1 MPPKRVLLT
10 LDGSQLAEA
19 AFAPA
24 VELADLIDGELHLLA
39 VVHVDPYA
47 PPPSHV
53 YGIGGYLW
61 LPPTDEQAML
71 PLEERTRLEK
81 EKAQAYLE
89 RLAASIDRR
98 AVIHVT
104 DGDDAAREILRYA
117 ENYGI
122 SYIVMATHGRHGFSR
137 LVHGSV
143 TAGVVLST
151 RVPVMVVRPQPEAR
165 R

>member
-1 MPPKRVLLT
+1 MPPKRILLT
-10 LDGSQLAEA
+10 LDGSPLAQA

-24 VELADLIDGELHLLA
+24 VELAGLIDRELHLLA

-47 PPPSHV
+47 PPPSQV

-61 LPPTDEQAML
+61 VPPASCEQL

-81 EKAQAYLE
+81 EKAQAYLG
-89 RLAASIDRR
+89 RLAASIERP

-104 DGDDAAREILRYA
+104 DGEDAAKEILHYA
-117 ENYGI
+117 ANYGM

-143 TAGVVLST
+143 TAGVVQGAH
-151 RVPVMVVRPQPEAR
+151 VPVVVVRPEQAPN
-165 R
+165 

>member
-1 MPPKRVLLT
+1 MPTKRVLLT
-10 LDGSQLAEA
+10 LDGSPLAEA

-24 VELADLIDGELHLLA
+24 VELVDLINGELHLLA

-61 LPPTDEQAML
+61 LPPTDDQAAL

-89 RLAASIDRR
+89 RLAGSITHP

-104 DGDDAAREILRYA
+104 DGGDAATEILRYA

-143 TAGVVLST
+143 TAGVVLGAN
-151 RVPVMVVRPQPEAR
+151 VPVMVVRPQSEAGG
-165 R
+165 

>member
-1 MPPKRVLLT
+1 MARKRVLLT
-10 LDGSQLAEA
+10 LDGSPLAEE

-24 VELADLIDGELHLLA
+24 SELATLLDAEFHLLA
-39 VVHVDPYA
+39 VVHVEPYA
-47 PPPSHV
+47 PPPSRV

-61 LPPTDEQAML
+61 VPPADGGPAL

-81 EKAQAYLE
+81 EKAQDYLQT
-89 RLAASIDRR
+89 LAASLDRP
-98 AVIHVT
+98 AVIHVA

-143 TAGVVLST
+143 TAGVIEGS
-151 RVPVMVVRPQPEAR
+151 RVPVVVIRSHEE
-165 R
+165 